1 MKIQRLD
8 IQGFKSFADRTSVRF
23 GQGITGVVGPNGCGK
38 SNIVD
43 AIRWAMGEQN
53 ARMLR
58 GGSMQDV
65 IFNGS
70 EVRGPMGMAEVT
82 LSFDNDGRGVPPEYA
97 HVGEIQVTR
106 RLYRDGD
113 SEFEINKT
121 PCRLKDVHDLF
132 LGTGVGTRAYSI
144 ISQGQVSEI
153 MRVKPEDRRRIVEE
167 AAGITKYKARKEQA
181 TRKMEATRQNLQRID
196 DVTKEIGRRL
206 GSLRRQAKK
215 AEKYKELK
223 GQVREIELHQ
233 ATLRFFELTNAVVF
247 DRGRV
252 AELDE
257 LMKDDVERNAAF
269 ETTID
274 EMRRALAD
282 DERSLNER
290 QGRLY
295 EIDAGVALADQ
306 SADHAKKSYDASKK
320 RDEDAAVE
328 VERLREQR
336 AAVLGLQAELEKS
349 QRDLFSEASSDE
361 GALEAAAAD
370 LAAHRERRADEGRAV
385 ETLRRQVI
393 ETSTLAAKL
402 GSDVNNLK
410 VSLEDMEKR
419 KDVVAQERAPL
430 LDEIVRL
437 EDAAGRHDVERA
449 TVEADKNAAEAER
462 KDALDKITEEKKA
475 LATAQRTHDDARVE
489 LQKRRS
495 RLTSLEEIHARYEQS
510 PEAVKLLL
518 KRGGPLEGKGK
529 LLVDLFEADA
539 AHEAT
544 IEAGLGARLQA
555 VVVDDDE
562 AAAAALAFL
571 REGKSRGRAELIVA
585 SAQAGVVDVAAD
597 GALGGAVRALDVVKV
612 GKKASPA
619 VKGVLSRLF
628 LVDDLDAAFQ
638 VWPAARAAGVVVVTK
653 SGDVLEP
660 TGTLKGGVADKEGQ
674 GVLKQK
680 REMRELADDV
690 AARDVALVEL
700 AAAVEQKTQ
709 ALSTLDETLQ
719 RATERAQAMSL
730 KLVEVKGAWKRATDE
745 HARVKQRADKL
756 AADEERL
763 TQALQKAAVDV
774 EDKANRL
781 REAEASRASMDA
793 ELSTRGQALVEL
805 DQSIAA
811 KQDVV
816 TTMKVRAASIAERT
830 ENLKKNLQQQQAQA
844 VDLEARLTR
853 LQKQIEDGHVE
864 REQLTKTEAEA
875 RAQLAVLGSERTTV
889 KAALE
894 ALRIAW
900 EKNGEALRLKEHE
913 ARGARGKLD
922 EARAQ
927 HAALALKVREREL
940 ELDALVD
947 RTIERH
953 RVRPEE
959 VLTDY
964 HLLPL
969 PSADALAAM
978 DDRLGELER
987 QIDQLGA
994 INLTA
999 IDECRELETRHDF
1012 LRTQADDL
1020 THALNQLEKAIIKIN
1035 RTTKKRFQETFDGIN
1050 ERFQQVFPRL
1060 FRGGKAWLALTD
1072 PNDML
1077 TTGVEIYAQP
1087 PGKKLG
1093 AVQLMSGGEQALTAV
1108 SLLFAIFLLKPSPF
1122 CLLDEVDAPLDEAN
1136 VGRFNDMVK
1145 DVSAISQFIVITH
1158 NKKTMEVAD
1167 QLYGITMEE
1176 PGISKTVN
1184 VRIQ

>member
-1 MKIQRLD
+1 VKIQRLD
-8 IQGFKSFADRTSVRF
+8 IQGFKSFAERTSIRF

-43 AIRWAMGEQN
+43 AIRWAMGEQS

-70 EVRGPMGMAEVT
+70 DARGPMGMAEVT

-106 RLYRDGD
+106 RLYRDGE
-113 SEFEINKT
+113 SEYEINKT

-153 MRVKPEDRRRIVEE
+153 MRVKPEDRRRIIEE

-181 TRKMEATRQNLQRID
+181 TRKMESTRQNLQRVD

-206 GSLRRQAKK
+206 GTLRRQAKK

-223 GQVREIELHQ
+223 GEVREIELHL
-233 ATLRFFELTNAVVF
+233 ATLRFFELSNAVAF
-247 DRGRV
+247 DRGRA
-252 AELDE
+252 AELAE
-257 LMKDDVERNAAF
+257 LMRDDVERNTGLEGA
-269 ETTID
+269 ID
-274 EMRRALAD
+274 EMRRGLND
-282 DERSLNER
+282 DERALSDK

-295 EIDAGVALADQ
+295 EIDAGLALAEQ
-306 SADHAKKSYDASKK
+306 AADHAKKGHEASRR

-328 VERLREQR
+328 VERCREQR
-336 AAVLGLQAELEKS
+336 AVVEGMKGELEKS
-349 QRDLFSEASSDE
+349 QRDLFSEASTDA
-361 GALEAAAAD
+361 GALDAAAAELD
-370 LAAHRERRADEGRAV
+370 GHRQHRADEGRLV
-385 ETLRRQVI
+385 EQLRRQMI
-393 ETSTLAAKL
+393 EASTQAAKL
-402 GSDVNNLK
+402 GSDVVNLRA
-410 VSLEDMEKR
+410 SLEDMEKR
-419 KDVVAQERAPL
+419 RDVVAQERAPL

-437 EDAAGRHDVERA
+437 DEAAQRHDAERA
-449 TVEADKNAAEAER
+449 SVEADKNAAEEER
-462 KDALDKITEEKKA
+462 KTASDRIGEEKKA
-475 LATAQRTHDDARVE
+475 LAAAQRAHDDARVE

-495 RLTSLEEIHARYEQS
+495 RLSSLEEIHARYEQS
-510 PEAVKLLL
+510 PEAIKLLL
-518 KRGGPLEGKGK
+518 KRGGPLEGRGK

-539 AHEAT
+539 EHEAT

-562 AAAAALAFL
+562 AAAAAIAFL
-571 REGKSRGRAELIVA
+571 RDGKGRGRAELIVA
-585 SAQAGVVDVAAD
+585 SAQPEVASGVVIE
-597 GALGGAVRALDVVKV
+597 GAVAALDVVRV
-612 GKKASPA
+612 GRKASPA
-619 VKGVLSRLF
+619 VKAVLARLF
-628 LVDDLDAAFQ
+628 LVPDLQ
-638 VWPAARAAGVVVVTK
+638 TGLTLWPQARRHGVVLVTK
-653 SGDVLEP
+653 TGDVLEP
-660 TGTLKGGVADKEGQ
+660 GGALKGGVADKEGQ
-674 GVLKQK
+674 GVLRQK

-690 AARDVALVEL
+690 AARDAALVEL
-700 AAAVEQKTQ
+700 AAAVEARQ
-709 ALSTLDETLQ
+709 AVLQGLDETLQ
-719 RATERAQAMSL
+719 RATDRAQSLSL
-730 KLVEVKGAWKRATDE
+730 KLVEVRSAWKRAADE
-745 HARVKQRADKL
+745 LARVRQRAEKL

-763 TQALQKAAVDV
+763 AQTLQRAVVELDDKTERLKTTEAA
-774 EDKANRL
+774 
-781 REAEASRASMDA
+781 RASLDA
-793 ELSTRGQALVEL
+793 EVATRGQGLVEL
-805 DQSIAA
+805 DQRIAVQQEA
-811 KQDVV
+811 V

-830 ENLKKNLQQQQAQA
+830 ESLKRNLQQAQGQAA
-844 VDLEARLTR
+844 DLEARLQH
-853 LQKQIEDGHVE
+853 LQKQIDDGHVE
-864 REQLTKTEAEA
+864 RQQLTKQEADA
-875 RAQLAVLGSERTTV
+875 RAQLAVLGSERATV

-894 ALRIAW
+894 AMRLAW
-900 EKNGEALRLKEHE
+900 ELRSEALRLKEHE
-913 ARGARGKLD
+913 ARGSRAKLD
-922 EARAQ
+922 EARAA
-927 HAALALKVREREL
+927 HGALVVRLREREL

-959 VLTDY
+959 VVYDY
-964 HLLPL
+964 HLRPL
-969 PSADALAAM
+969 PTSASLSAM

-987 QIDQLGA
+987 QIDGLGP

-999 IDECRELETRHDF
+999 IDECRELEKRHDF

-1035 RTTKKRFQETFDGIN
+1035 RTTKKRFQETFEGIN

-1072 PNDML
+1072 PSDML
-1077 TTGVEIYAQP
+1077 ATGVEIYAQP

-1093 AVQLMSGGEQALTAV
+1093 SVGLLSGGEQALTAV

-1122 CLLDEVDAPLDEAN
+1122 CLLDEVDAPLDESN
-1136 VGRFNDMVK
+1136 VGRFNDMVR
-1145 DVSAISQFIVITH
+1145 DVAALSQFIVITH

>member
-8 IQGFKSFADRTSVRF
+8 IQGFKSFAERTSIRF

-43 AIRWAMGEQN
+43 AIRWAMGEQS

-82 LSFDNDGRGVPPEYA
+82 LAFDNDGRGVPPEYA

-113 SEFEINKT
+113 SEYEINKT

-181 TRKMEATRQNLQRID
+181 TRKMDATRQNLQRID

-223 GQVREIELHQ
+223 AQVREIELHQ

-269 ETTID
+269 EQAID
-274 EMRRALAD
+274 EMRRSLAD

-295 EIDAGVALADQ
+295 EIDAGIALADQ
-306 SADHAKKSYDASKK
+306 SAEHAKKGYDASRK
-320 RDEDAAVE
+320 RDDDAAVE
-328 VERLREQR
+328 VERIREQR

-349 QRDLFSEASSDE
+349 QRDLFSEATSDE
-361 GALEAAAAD
+361 GALEGAVAD
-370 LAAHRERRADEGRAV
+370 LQAHRDRRTEEARAV
-385 ETLRRQVI
+385 EALRRQVI

-402 GSDVNNLK
+402 GSDVHNLK
-410 VSLEDMEKR
+410 VSLDDMEKR
-419 KDVVAQERAPL
+419 KEIVAQERAPL
-430 LDEIVRL
+430 LDDIVRL
-437 EDAAGRHDVERA
+437 EDAVTRLDGERA
-449 TVEADKNAAEAER
+449 TVESDKNTVEAER
-462 KDALDKITEEKKA
+462 KEALDRIADEKKA
-475 LATAQRTHDDARVE
+475 LSSAQRTHDEARVE

-518 KRGGPLEGKGK
+518 KRGGPLEGKGR

-555 VVVDDDE
+555 VVVDDD
-562 AAAAALAFL
+562 ADAAAALAFL

-585 SAQAGVVDVAAD
+585 AAQPAVVDAALE
-597 GALGGAVRALDVVKV
+597 GAIRALDVVKV

-619 VKGVLSRLF
+619 VKAVLSRLY
-628 LVDDLDAAFQ
+628 LVDDLDAALK
-638 VWPAARAAGVVVVTK
+638 VWPAARAAGVVVATK
-653 SGDVLEP
+653 AGDVLEP
-660 TGTLKGGVADKEGQ
+660 TGALKGGVADKEGQ

-690 AARDVALVEL
+690 AARDSALVEL
-700 AAAVEQKTQ
+700 AAAVDNKTV
-709 ALSTLDETLQ
+709 ALAALDEALQ
-719 RATERAQAMSL
+719 RATERAQGLSL

-745 HARVKQRADKL
+745 HVRVKQRADKL

-763 TQALQKAAVDV
+763 TLALQRAAVDV

-793 ELSTRGQALVEL
+793 ELFTRGAALVEL

-811 KQDVV
+811 RQDVV

-830 ENLKKNLQQQQAQA
+830 ENLKKSLQQQQAQA
-844 VDLEARLTR
+844 VDLEARLLR

-864 REQLTKTEAEA
+864 REQLTKQEADA
-875 RAQLAVLGSERTTV
+875 RAQLAVLGGERTAV

-894 ALRIAW
+894 ALRLAW

-964 HLLPL
+964 HLRPL
-969 PSADALAAM
+969 PSAEALAAM

-987 QIDQLGA
+987 QVDQLGA

-1093 AVQLMSGGEQALTAV
+1093 AVQLLSGGEQALTAV

-1122 CLLDEVDAPLDEAN
+1122 CLLDEVDAPLDESN

-1145 DVSAISQFIVITH
+1145 DVSSISQFIVITH